1 MATAPQ
7 NRLARHLAAAVDRD
21 DAGATDADL
30 LARFLSN
37 RDDAALAA
45 LVRRHA
51 PMVWGV
57 CRRLLTRPQDAEDAF
72 QATFLVLV
80 RKAGS
85 ISPRGA
91 VGNWLHG
98 VARLTATRLRA
109 TNARTARRE
118 RQVAAVPDP
127 VTTDRDDSALRFA
140 IDAEVA
146 RLPEKYRAVVLLC
159 DLQGLTRSEA
169 ARRLGLPEGSVA
181 SRLNRARAMLGKRL
195 VGLGVLAAGAGAG
208 VPTPLMAATIQ
219 LTGGATGAVPAA
231 VSDLTDKV
239 LLVMT
244 VQKLRTAALASLAAL
259 TAWVG
264 GWAFAQANPAEQK
277 AAKVEAAKVEVPV
290 EKKKRSLSELRLGAR
305 WDDVLKKYGKP
316 EPGNTFQ
323 MQGIWTVQFRHSPDI
338 KVSLQIDPKT
348 NLVGHI
354 DYVKKTPFTGI
365 QIVELL
371 DRNAEGS
378 RWWPNE
384 LSLKEGKGSFQRLDG
399 GMAVASGGKDEA
411 TGEYRLSVT
420 SASVLRGAKPNR
432 DNPVDVKAQE
442 SLKELD

>member
-21 DAGATDADL
+21 DTGATDADL
-30 LARFLSN
+30 LARFLGN

-118 RQVAAVPDP
+118 RQVAAVPEP
-127 VTTDRDDSALRFA
+127 VTPARDDSALRFA
-140 IDAEVA
+140 VDAEVA

-181 SRLNRARAMLGKRL
+181 SRLTRARAMLGKRL

-208 VPTPLMAATIQ
+208 VPAPLMAATIQ

-244 VQKLRTAALASLAAL
+244 VQKTRTAALASLAAL
-259 TAWVG
+259 TACVG
-264 GWAFAQANPAEQK
+264 GWAFAQPNPKE
-277 AAKVEAAKVEVPV
+277 AKPPTAKPVEVTG
-290 EKKKRSLSELRLGAR
+290 EKKPSLKVLRLGATR
-305 WDDVLKKYGKP
+305 DELVKNYGEPTKVVRLGSGIESLHFQHRDDFWVFA
-316 EPGNTFQ
+316 E
-323 MQGIWTVQFRHSPDI
+323 VRPD
-338 KVSLQIDPKT
+338 T
-348 NLVGHI
+348 GHVI
-354 DYVKKTPFTGI
+354 QVYYQKKKTPFTPL
-365 QIVELL
+365 QIAELL
-371 DRNAEGS
+371 DRNAEGAK
-378 RWWPNE
+378 WWPERVEASLEVSSYLRTDGGWGRSQWIGEWHQVAVLSGSE
-384 LSLKEGKGSFQRLDG
+384 LRGRKPNADRERDDKVKEALKEI
-399 GMAVASGGKDEA
+399 E
-411 TGEYRLSVT
+411 
-420 SASVLRGAKPNR
+420 
-432 DNPVDVKAQE
+432 
-442 SLKELD
+442 